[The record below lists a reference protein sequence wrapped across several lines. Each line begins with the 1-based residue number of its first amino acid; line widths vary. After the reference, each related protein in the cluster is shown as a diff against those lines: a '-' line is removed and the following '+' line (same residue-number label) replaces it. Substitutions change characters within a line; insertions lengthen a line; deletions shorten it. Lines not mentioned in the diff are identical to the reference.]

1 MRYFVDILLPLPL
14 DNLFTYSITQSE
26 SKVLQPGM
34 RVVVPFGKSKM
45 YTGFVMNVH
54 QIPPTTFQAKE
65 IEFIIDESPLV
76 TLVQLAHWKWISEY
90 CLTPMGQVLKTAMPS
105 LFFLESETELEWVSE
120 DNLSKIASHSA
131 KELANL
137 LQTQQRLSLQD
148 AQKRMSRKSLLS
160 AIQELLDHN
169 IIALNEAIYEG
180 FRPKTKNFLRL
191 HHQFSSSD
199 ILKDLLNLLTKKSL
213 QKSVVETLVKLP
225 PHVEVTAKE
234 LEGLSGV
241 SASTINTLLKKE
253 IIVRYSKV
261 VDRFVFEGKTIKTQ
275 ALSRAQN
282 LALHEIRD
290 SFKDKEVVLFQGI
303 TSSGKTE
310 VYAHLI
316 EEMLAQNKQVLYL
329 LPEIALTTQLVVRLQ
344 RYFGDQLVV
353 FHSRYSQS
361 ERVEVWS
368 KVAAKDSKAR
378 VVLGA
383 RSSIFLPFVDLGLII
398 VDEEHEGA
406 FKQYE
411 SAPRYHA
418 RDSAIML
425 AHLHRAKTL
434 LGSATPSL
442 ESYYNAQHNKYGC
455 VTLSERYGKVIPPK
469 ISLIDLKESYKKKRI
484 KGHFSEDLIVAIQQV
499 LSNNEQVILFQNRRG
514 YAKFLECL
522 SCGFVPQCP
531 NCDVSLTY
539 HSTDHCIK
547 CHYCG
552 YQTPY
557 SSQCRA
563 CESLNVSTRGLG
575 TQQIQEELAILFPN
589 TKVGRMDFDTTRK
602 KDSYER
608 LIKGFENQEFQILV
622 GTQMVTKGLDF
633 QNVALVGVLNADGL
647 LNFPDF
653 RSHERCFQV
662 LQQVAGRSGRNNKQ
676 GHVIVQTYSTTHPVI
691 VQVVNNQYKE
701 MFESQ
706 LAQREMF
713 RYPPFVKLIRIVL
726 LHKDFEKVK
735 KGAAWFATALKGG
748 FQNHVLGPEAP
759 LIERIRNQYQQQI
772 LIKIPQDFD
781 LKKSKSYVLRVQK
794 SFVSVAAFRS
804 IKIQIDVDA
813 Y

>member
-1 MRYFVDILLPLPL
+1 L
-14 DNLFTYSITQSE
+14 
-26 SKVLQPGM
+26 
-34 RVVVPFGKSKM
+34 
-45 YTGFVMNVH
+45 
-54 QIPPTTFQAKE
+54 
-65 IEFIIDESPLV
+65 
-76 TLVQLAHWKWISEY
+76 
-90 CLTPMGQVLKTAMPS
+90 
-105 LFFLESETELEWVSE
+105 LESETELEWISD
-120 DNLSKIASHSA
+120 DNLSKITNHSSREIA
-131 KELANL
+131 YL
-137 LQTQQRLSLQD
+137 LQAEQRLSLQES
-148 AQKRMSRKSLLS
+148 QKRMPRKSLLL
-160 AIQELLDHN
+160 AIQELLDRK
-169 IIALNEAIYEG
+169 IIALKEEVYQG
-180 FRPKTKNFLRL
+180 FRPKTKNFLKL
-191 HHQFSSSD
+191 HQRFSSPE
-199 ILKDLLNLLTKKSL
+199 IMKDLQDLLLKKPL
-213 QKSVVETLVKLP
+213 QKSVVETLAKLP
-225 PHVEVTAKE
+225 LDSNITSKE
-234 LEGLSGV
+234 LQELSGV
-241 SASTINTLLKKE
+241 SSSTINTLLKKE
-253 IIVRYSKV
+253 ILVRYSKI
-261 VDRFVFEGKTIKTQ
+261 VDRFIFEGKTTQTQ
-275 ALSRAQN
+275 ALSHAQN
-282 LALHEIRD
+282 LAFQEIKE
-290 SFKDKEVVLFQGI
+290 SFNHKKVVLFQGI

-316 EEMLAQNKQVLYL
+316 EEILAQNKQVLYL
-329 LPEIALTTQLVVRLQ
+329 LPEIALTTQLVGRLQ
-344 RYFGDQLVV
+344 RYFGEQLVV

-361 ERVEVWS
+361 ERVEVWN
-368 KVAAKDSKAR
+368 KVAANDSKAR
-378 VVLGA
+378 IVLGA
-383 RSSIFLPFVDLGLII
+383 RSSIFLPFVDLGLVI
-398 VDEEHEGA
+398 VDEEHESA

-425 AHLHRAKTL
+425 AHLHEAKIL

-469 ISLIDLKESYKKKRI
+469 VTLIDLKESYRKKQI
-484 KGHFSEDLIVAIQQV
+484 KGHFSEELIAAIEQV
-499 LSNNEQVILFQNRRG
+499 LANKEQVILFQNRRG

-539 HSTDHCIK
+539 HSSDHQIK

-552 YQTPY
+552 YHTPY
-557 SSQCRA
+557 SSHCGA
-563 CESLNVSTRGLG
+563 CESSNVSSRGLG
-575 TQQIQEELAILFPN
+575 TQQIQEELAMLFPN

-602 KDSYER
+602 KNSYEQ
-608 LIKGFENQEFQILV
+608 LIKGFENQEFQILI

-662 LQQVAGRSGRNNKQ
+662 LQQVAGRSGRSNKQ
-676 GHVIVQTYSTTHPVI
+676 GQVIIQTYSTTHPI
-691 VQVVNNQYKE
+691 LIQVVKNHYNE

-706 LAQREMF
+706 LAQRELF

-726 LHKDFEKVK
+726 LHKDFQKVK
-735 KGAAWFATALKGG
+735 EGAAWFATALKGG

-781 LKKSKSYVLRVQK
+781 LKKSKSFIKKIHK
-794 SFVSVAAFRS
+794 SFVSVGTFRS

>member
-1 MRYFVDILLPLPL
+1 
-14 DNLFTYSITQSE
+14 
-26 SKVLQPGM
+26 
-34 RVVVPFGKSKM
+34 
-45 YTGFVMNVH
+45 
-54 QIPPTTFQAKE
+54 
-65 IEFIIDESPLV
+65 
-76 TLVQLAHWKWISEY
+76 
-90 CLTPMGQVLKTAMPS
+90 
-105 LFFLESETELEWVSE
+105 
-120 DNLSKIASHSA
+120 
-131 KELANL
+131 
-137 LQTQQRLSLQD
+137 
-148 AQKRMSRKSLLS
+148 
-160 AIQELLDHN
+160 
-169 IIALNEAIYEG
+169 
-180 FRPKTKNFLRL
+180 
-191 HHQFSSSD
+191 
-199 ILKDLLNLLTKKSL
+199 
-213 QKSVVETLVKLP
+213 
-225 PHVEVTAKE
+225 
-234 LEGLSGV
+234 
-241 SASTINTLLKKE
+241 
-253 IIVRYSKV
+253 
-261 VDRFVFEGKTIKTQ
+261 
-275 ALSRAQN
+275 
-282 LALHEIRD
+282 
-290 SFKDKEVVLFQGI
+290 
-303 TSSGKTE
+303 
-310 VYAHLI
+310 
-316 EEMLAQNKQVLYL
+316 
-329 LPEIALTTQLVVRLQ
+329 
-344 RYFGDQLVV
+344 
-353 FHSRYSQS
+353 
-361 ERVEVWS
+361 
-368 KVAAKDSKAR
+368 
-378 VVLGA
+378 
-383 RSSIFLPFVDLGLII
+383 
-398 VDEEHEGA
+398 
-406 FKQYE
+406 
-411 SAPRYHA
+411 
-418 RDSAIML
+418 
-425 AHLHRAKTL
+425 
-434 LGSATPSL
+434 
-442 ESYYNAQHNKYGC
+442 
-455 VTLSERYGKVIPPK
+455 
-469 ISLIDLKESYKKKRI
+469 LKESYKKKRI

-539 HSTDHCIK
+539 HSTDDRIK

-557 SSQCRA
+557 SSQCGA